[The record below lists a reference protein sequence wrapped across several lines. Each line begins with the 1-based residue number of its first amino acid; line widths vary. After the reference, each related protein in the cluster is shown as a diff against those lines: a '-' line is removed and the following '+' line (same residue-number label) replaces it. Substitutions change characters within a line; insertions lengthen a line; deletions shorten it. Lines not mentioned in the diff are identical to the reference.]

1 MSSDFYNDSPIETP
15 DDDKY
20 GITPFSKSLAK
31 SILGIKKPV
40 GTAIALNGAWGSG
53 KSSAVNLIRAEL
65 GKEGDEQL
73 VVSDFKC
80 WWYRGEEALA
90 LAFLQNLHAL
100 LSGTLKDKIKDLV
113 PKLGKGLLQGGP
125 VIGAAMS
132 LTPAAVLGPIA
143 ITSSNFAKRYFP
155 DGVTLEKNFQKLA
168 KVLEEEERRFLIVI
182 DDIDRL
188 STDETLAIFRIIKS
202 IGHLPNVMYLLVFD
216 RVLAEK
222 VVTERY
228 PSEGPHFLEK
238 IIQASF
244 ELPSPLRTDL
254 NNAILSTIEAICGSP
269 NEKQLKRL
277 LNIFHDIVV
286 PYLTTPRHVTRFHN
300 AISVSWP
307 AIAGEISIA
316 DFIALEAIRLYEPS
330 LFQAIRS
337 NKENLCCG
345 GNANDG
351 DGLSFEEKFE
361 VYLQGVG
368 QNRHEIVRIALQRLF
383 PSVENVNYGDGFR
396 DNWDTERRVCIKAHF
411 DTYFRM
417 SLSDETLSIEFI
429 NKLIDQAADQN
440 FIQTTFREASTE
452 KRRTGTSMVPVLLDE
467 LNTHALR
474 VVPEKVKP
482 LITALFEIHDEI
494 DLEIDRD
501 RGFYGMANTTLRYH
515 WVIRRLTNDRFTINE
530 RTDIYISSIENASL
544 GWLVNFTNSA
554 RDDYRERDSG
564 PQREEDCLI
573 HENAVAPLVERA
585 LSAIRSAAVD
595 GSLLSHKN
603 LIYILYRWQS
613 FLEDDPTEVRAWT
626 DPLLSDDNAL
636 VVFARELTGETWSQ
650 GLSFAG
656 LGDRVAQRS
665 IRAQIDENMKFL
677 DIGRFRVELERL
689 QISRKL
695 DKLSQKTVDE
705 FLEAWDRRIDGTDD

>member
-100 LSGTLKDKIKDLV
+100 LSDTLKDKIKDLV